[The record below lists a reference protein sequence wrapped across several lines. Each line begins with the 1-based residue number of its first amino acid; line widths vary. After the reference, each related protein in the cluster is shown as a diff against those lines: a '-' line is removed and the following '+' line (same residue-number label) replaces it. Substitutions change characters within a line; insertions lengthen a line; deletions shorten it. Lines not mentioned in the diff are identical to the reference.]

1 MKNLLQLL
9 SNLTIWFIL
18 SLKSFMGILWYGKL
32 PKISIYHW
40 MQHGTL
46 YKTKD
51 IFEDEN
57 IQIFDEKQVPLNIKG
72 RIINDYINE
81 LFNNESFKS
90 NVTGLDIPLFNGK
103 EVYGSTGINSILQ
116 EAKKQYLK
124 H

>member
-9 SNLTIWFIL
+9 ANLTIWFIL

-90 NVTGLDIPLFNGK
+90 NATGLDIPLFNGK
-103 EVYGSTGINSILQ
+103 EVYGSTVINSILQ